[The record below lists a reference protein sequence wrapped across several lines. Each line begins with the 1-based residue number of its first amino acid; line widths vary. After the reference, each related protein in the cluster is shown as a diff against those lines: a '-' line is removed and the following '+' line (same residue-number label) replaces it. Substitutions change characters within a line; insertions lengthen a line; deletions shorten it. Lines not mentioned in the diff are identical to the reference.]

1 MLASPL
7 TALLNTPAAEQQSAI
22 IALVYQL
29 IEHSASRRWL
39 QLNLAQPTVDPIIR
53 HWRQDLLAQLR
64 RTEGDK
70 ETAFVLDVY
79 EAMAIHYSEEAFDQV
94 RLARSVLVD
103 PIAAADEQRLQ
114 NALSVA
120 NWWKPLWEL
129 RRSQNEA
136 LRKRIYLG
144 YQYLEGL
151 ELYTLALSDW
161 VLDIIGQELF
171 SPPSLNIKRCD

>member
-1 MLASPL
+1 
-7 TALLNTPAAEQQSAI
+7 
-22 IALVYQL
+22 VYQL
-29 IEHSASRRWL
+29 IKHPASRRWL
-39 QLNLAQPTVDPIIR
+39 QLNLAQPTDDPIIR

-79 EAMAIHYSEEAFDQV
+79 EAIAIHYSEEAFEQV
-94 RLARSVLVD
+94 RLARSVLFD

-114 NALSVA
+114 DALSVA

-129 RRSQNEA
+129 RRSRNEA

-151 ELYTLALSDW
+151 ELYTLAQKL
-161 VLDIIGQELF
+161 IIH
-171 SPPSLNIKRCD
+171 S